1 MWGTWGCA
9 AQAEWTAEVQKKLG
23 EFMAQEAK
31 PEPAPAAPAAATP
44 AQPSSLA
51 RKKRD
56 TPAPAQMAL
65 AQQSSLKR
73 LGSMGALVEEE
84 EEKEGGES
92 EGRAAEATKPEPAS
106 TSAEEAP
113 GKEEKAEEDKAAV
126 LKGLHSAIRWCA
138 TRHQHTR
145 GLCV

>member
-44 AQPSSLA
+44 AE
-51 RKKRD
+51 K
-56 TPAPAQMAL
+56 
-65 AQQSSLKR
+65 
-73 LGSMGALVEEE
+73 
-84 EEKEGGES
+84 EKEGGES

-113 GKEEKAEEDKAAV
+113 GKEEKAEGDKAAV

-138 TRHQHTR
+138 TGHQHTR